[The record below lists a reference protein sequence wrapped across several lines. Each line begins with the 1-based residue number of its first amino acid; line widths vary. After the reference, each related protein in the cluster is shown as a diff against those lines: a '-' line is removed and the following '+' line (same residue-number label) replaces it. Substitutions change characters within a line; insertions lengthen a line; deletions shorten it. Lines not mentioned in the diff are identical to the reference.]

1 MSYVPLKWSAALA
14 AEALVFAQKL
24 ADEGLFYNDSNR
36 GPYGENLAMNSG
48 SGVPLTAD
56 NVLPREFV
64 CCAVPEANHE
74 VYFCSLK
81 Y

>member
-1 MSYVPLKWSAALA
+1 M
-14 AEALVFAQKL
+14 FAHKL
-24 ADEGLFYNDSNR
+24 ADESLSYHNSNS

-56 NVLPREFV
+56 NVLSCEFV
-64 CCAVPEANHE
+64 CCVVPEANHE